1 MEYVA
6 LRAADTTTPAHTEHR
21 RSNQYPK
28 KYWTICYGLGISPL
42 HEQKKPTRD
51 HTDEKSGRQY
61 RNSRHTTQKC
71 YSQGKPSR
79 CLPSNVTSQSRIT
92 STCII
97 SIATFQSSLQ
107 QVTLTCDL
115 QSVPKETWGK
125 RRTLNA
131 VVIAV
136 LPIKTKATTIR
147 RNVVLRDEHGECM
160 VCVWGNHTQIIN
172 EGAVGRAVTF
182 HRICIQEYEGILQ
195 ITTPKDS
202 SISVGNTPNTA
213 PILSWLHNAGSN
225 WQTVVEALALTTSSV
240 IGLHG
245 ILAKV
250 VSEQITMK
258 DGKVCNLTTITVANG
273 PPLQTTSVNFW
284 HTKSDQVSK
293 WEDMLHQG
301 VNVAMIRCV
310 HEKERGNRFESVG
323 SLSTITRA
331 YNASMEQWWLKP
343 ETSV

>member
-1 MEYVA
+1 MSKRKLPDTIPTDRV
-6 LRAADTTTPAHTEHR
+6 AADCTETPVTPPRAVVPKGSPADAFLQTSPPSPETTVRTLLAYQ
-21 RSNQYPK
+21 QYK
-28 KYWTICYGLGISPL
+28 
-42 HEQKKPTRD
+42 
-51 HTDEKSGRQY
+51 
-61 RNSRHTTQKC
+61 
-71 YSQGKPSR
+71 
-79 CLPSNVTSQSRIT
+79 VTV
-92 STCII
+92 
-97 SIATFQSSLQ
+97 Q
-107 QVTLTCDL
+107 QVSLTCDL
-115 QSVPKETWGK
+115 QSVPKETWSK

-213 PILSWLHNAGSN
+213 PILSWLHSAGSN
-225 WQTVVEALALTTSSV
+225 WQTVVEALALNTSSV

-250 VSEQITMK
+250 VSETITMK
-258 DGKVCNLTTITVANG
+258 DGKVCTLTTITVANG
-273 PPLQTTSVNFW
+273 PPLLTTSVNFW
-284 HTKSDQVSK
+284 HAKADQVSL
-293 WEDMLHQG
+293 WEDMIHQG

-310 HEKERGNRFESVG
+310 HEKERGNRFESIG
-323 SLSTITRA
+323 SLSRITRA
-331 YNASMEQWWLKP
+331 KNETMEQWWLKP
-343 ETSV
+343 KPEQSAD